1 MNVMNIMKTGVWPR
15 LRILQVLALACLTI
29 TLLSACSSKS
39 GSSSKLS
46 KPNDLPAGE
55 GTAECRLLNATKP
68 VIRVSR
74 KEKTLDLAGPKDL
87 LFHPGDRLENTSE
100 EILRLSA
107 VTDEATFSMRLRA
120 KIEFQLR
127 SLVVKEGRVRMEF
140 NRVKGVYSI
149 RLPVVV
155 LAIRGTRL
163 DVTVNED
170 KTSEVVLLEGKIGIV
185 DKNGTET
192 IMEAGQRALI
202 PAKEDGKVV
211 FTPLGDIKDSFEDLS
226 DEKAIKT
233 IR

>member
-1 MNVMNIMKTGVWPR
+1 MNLMKVEKTVIEKR
-15 LRILQVLALACLTI
+15 LRVLLALALMCLTI
-29 TLLSACSSKS
+29 SLLGACSSKS
-39 GSSSKLS
+39 GKSPQLS
-46 KPNDLPAGE
+46 KPHDLPSGE
-55 GTAECRLLNATKP
+55 GGAECRLLNATKP
-68 VIRVSR
+68 VIRLSR
-74 KEKTLDLAGPKDL
+74 KEKTVDLPGPQGL

-120 KIEFQLR
+120 KIEFKLR

-140 NRVKGVYSI
+140 SRVKGVYSI

-155 LAIRGTRL
+155 LAVRGTRL

-170 KTSEVVLLEGKIGIV
+170 QTSEVVLLEGKIGLV
-185 DKNGTET
+185 DKNGAET